1 MVNKDKNN
9 KGDNDY
15 IEGIPSVEELLKAK
29 GIDLTQDKKEKKK
42 KEEAE
47 GGVRK
52 RKIKQFDSKWYKKDI
67 LQAITYIIITLICTI
82 RRGPFLKAAFLTV
95 RYLLAYY
102 VYGIVIVMLFVGL
115 TKKPLKYN
123 PTKKQIIKWVLFMAA
138 FFAVSQFVHEGFL
151 MLTGQW
157 PPK

>member
-1 MVNKDKNN
+1 MVDKDENN
-9 KGDNDY
+9 KKGNDP
-15 IEGIPSVEELLKAK
+15 IEEIPSVEELLKAK
-29 GIDLTQDKKEKKK
+29 GIDLTKDKKTKKEK
-42 KEEAE
+42 EESD
-47 GGVRK
+47 VRK

-67 LQAITYIIITLICTI
+67 LQAITYIVITLICTI
-82 RRGPFLKAAFLTV
+82 RRGPFLKAAFLTT

-102 VYGIVIVMLFVGL
+102 IYGIVVVMLFVGL

>member
-1 MVNKDKNN
+1 MVNKDDN
-9 KGDNDY
+9 KKDKSF
-15 IEGIPSVEELLKAK
+15 IEDLPSAEELLKAR
-29 GIDLTQDKKEKKK
+29 GIDLEKDKSKKK
-42 KEEAE
+42 Q
-47 GGVRK
+47 K
-52 RKIKQFDSKWYKKDI
+52 RETDSSKRTIKQFDAKWHKKDI
-67 LQAITYIIITLICTI
+67 LQAITYVIVTLICTI
-82 RRGPFLKAAFLTV
+82 RKGPFLKAAFITA

-102 VYGIVIVMLFVGL
+102 IYGIVVVMLFIGL

-151 MLTGQW
+151 MFTGQW